1 MNITHYSRKTGEAL
15 DVGLAD
21 KDPKNE
27 GGFLIPAF
35 ATPSPLPEVSEN
47 ECAVYRQSNGS
58 VPRAHTDGQW
68 QVVADF
74 RGYIGFDSEGVQHKI
89 NELGITPDESWTTER
104 PFIFAEGFELKNNEI
119 RQAFSMAMQPIT
131 ATYTAEDI
139 ASFPTQEAEAKAYE
153 ADPEADTPLLDFM
166 VANRPSVDKPTLV
179 SRILANSVI
188 YKQVAGPAI
197 GKKQHFEDL
206 LYALKAQHDDPQQP
220 DVTQADFDAIVVDF
234 S

>member
-1 MNITHYSRKTGEAL
+1 MRYAAIDASSQLPHQILAIHHYSKAVSRDDLIVVDDSITSDMFYDPAKKEFIAPLSIFNFQASFSTKT
-15 DVGLAD
+15 
-21 KDPKNE
+21 
-27 GGFLIPAF
+27 
-35 ATPSPLPEVSEN
+35 S
-47 ECAVYRQSNGS
+47 
-58 VPRAHTDGQW
+58 
-68 QVVADF
+68 
-74 RGYIGFDSEGVQHKI
+74 
-89 NELGITPDESWTTER
+89 
-104 PFIFAEGFELKNNEI
+104 EI
-119 RQAFSMAMQPIT
+119 RQAFSLAMQPIT

-139 ASFPTQEAEAKAYE
+139 ASFPTQEAEARAYE

-197 GKKQHFEDL
+197 GKKQHYEDL
-206 LYALKAQHDDPQQP
+206 LYALKAQHDDPEQP